1 MAFCSRCGTEIQNG
15 VKFCPECGTSVSAP
29 ENGLPAKERNGTVL
43 FWLCFF
49 LGGYGIHQF
58 YAGNTRRGLT
68 YLLVLLLAGW
78 LVVPALVIGVLALI
92 DLWRISKGTFRS
104 GDGVRYLPAHLFHWA
119 VIIWSAAILLC
130 IVCAVVA
137 VPKLMDFAAKSQAE
151 ELVAAAEEYMK
162 LQNANVAES
171 GNIGSWE
178 AVGYKAPGERIDRKT
193 ARTESFTYYDPS
205 EDGENEVWRATSNIQ
220 LGSCPGGSVWRILIT
235 GEDAET
241 GTVEYSAVSPGNP
254 ACAELAPSFAQI
266 K

>member
-1 MAFCSRCGTEIQNG
+1 MAFCSRCGTEIQSDVN
-15 VKFCPECGTSVSAP
+15 FCPKCGASVSMP
-29 ENGLPAKERNGTVL
+29 GVCLPVKERKSTVL

-58 YAGNTRRGLT
+58 YAGNTKRGLT

-78 LVVPALVIGVLALI
+78 LVIPALVIGILALV

-119 VIIWSAAILLC
+119 VIIWSAAVLLC

-137 VPKLMDFAAKSQAE
+137 VPKLMGTVAKAQAA
-151 ELVAAAEEYMK
+151 ELVPAAEEYVK
-162 LQNANVAES
+162 LQNANVAEK

-205 EDGENEVWRATSNIQ
+205 EDGENEAWRATSNIA

-235 GEDAET
+235 GVDAET
-241 GTVEYSAVSPGNP
+241 GNIEYSAVPPEDP
-254 ACAELAPSFAQI
+254 ACAELAPSFVQI
-266 K
+266 R